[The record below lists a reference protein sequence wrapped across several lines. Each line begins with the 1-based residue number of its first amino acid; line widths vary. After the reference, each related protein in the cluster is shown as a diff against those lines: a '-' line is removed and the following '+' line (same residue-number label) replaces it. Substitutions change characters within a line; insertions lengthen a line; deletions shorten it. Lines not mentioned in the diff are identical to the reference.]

1 MFSNNVRRAKS
12 VRCVLHS
19 ELMELDKKAPET
31 LPRYA
36 TPCPML
42 CLRTPHI
49 VRAVNLQLAARSVQR
64 STTVQCAALCAT

>member
-31 LPRYA
+31 LPCYA
-36 TPCPML
+36 TPCRMQYQ
-42 CLRTPHI
+42 CAC
-49 VRAVNLQLAARSVQR
+49 VRLTSSVQ
-64 STTVQCAALCAT
+64 